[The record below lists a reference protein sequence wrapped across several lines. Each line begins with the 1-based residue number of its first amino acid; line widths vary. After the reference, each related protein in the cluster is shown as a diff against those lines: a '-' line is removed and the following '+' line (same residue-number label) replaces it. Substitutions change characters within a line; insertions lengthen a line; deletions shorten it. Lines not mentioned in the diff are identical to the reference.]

1 MKKLF
6 SIIFVIG
13 LLWCNVSVAETIE
26 SFKCTPKKTS
36 KKHQAKNDLNFM
48 LVSTKS
54 KTQKFVNYNIEDNT
68 ALARVYNEEFLKS
81 RGIDDYTSYT
91 EWATFEYNFWDYFPE
106 QYTVTG
112 YMLTER
118 KDGKLLLAG
127 TVLILGHTLATSE
140 YYYEEFLE
148 SQKKRNTHKNNDEKY
163 LEMSLKD
170 STRIGDHHAYRWND
184 TNDSER
190 ALIAWNCKK
199 A

>member
-1 MKKLF
+1 MKKLLAILVL
-6 SIIFVIG
+6 S
-13 LLWCNVSVAETIE
+13 LLLISNAYAEKIE

-54 KTQKFVNYNIEDNT
+54 ETQKFVNYNIEDNT

-127 TVLILGHTLATSE
+127 TVLNSWPYPCYI
-140 YYYEEFLE
+140 
-148 SQKKRNTHKNNDEKY
+148 
-163 LEMSLKD
+163 
-170 STRIGDHHAYRWND
+170 
-184 TNDSER
+184 
-190 ALIAWNCKK
+190 
-199 A
+199 